1 MAITPKTYP
10 NILKYGLQAS
20 YDGLASKDANV
31 LYFCTDTKKIYKGT
45 VDFTDSVVYSTKAAD
60 VTAPIVGKL
69 YVFSATGTCEVYT
82 GTEWKVVSYPITTT
96 IDAASDDVHVPS
108 AKAVYDFVQ
117 DEISSAMTGTDVVKS
132 IKSTD
137 GTEGSITYT
146 TGDGVDHDVALKG
159 VVTTPSY
166 DATTRK
172 FTFPVVGGSDVSV
185 ELGKDVFI
193 DPAGNNRYENGNIY
207 LYLNDGSEGSEAT
220 ELVIPVTSLVT
231 DYFGD
236 DTDSIEVDIDNGTH
250 KVTAKAVL
258 RQDTSDFTNALK
270 LSTAEGAKGLYVDL
284 SEVNAAIK
292 ALQDR
297 VTTAEG
303 KLDVLEG
310 DVNTE
315 NSVDWKIAQ
324 ESTILKTGVIK
335 TAQDTADKAVSD
347 AANAQA
353 KADQNEADIAALAT
367 ATTVWGTF

>member
-31 LYFCTDTKKIYKGT
+31 LYFCTDTKKIYKGA

-137 GTEGSITYT
+137 GVEGSITYT
-146 TGDGVDHDVALKG
+146 TGDGVDHNVALKG

-166 DATTRK
+166 DASTRK
-172 FTFPVVGGSDVSV
+172 FTFHTVGSDDLVV
-185 ELGKDVFI
+185 ELGKDIFV
-193 DPAGNNRYENGNIY
+193 DPLGDNSYHADTKEIW
-207 LYLNDGSEGSEAT
+207 LTLN
-220 ELVIPVTSLVT
+220 
-231 DYFGD
+231 
-236 DTDSIEVDIDNGTH
+236 NGTEG
-250 KVTAKAVL
+250 TAA
-258 RQDTSDFTNALK
+258 T
-270 LSTAEGAKGLYVDL
+270 
-284 SEVNAAIK
+284 
-292 ALQDR
+292 
-297 VTTAEG
+297 
-303 KLDVLEG
+303 
-310 DVNTE
+310 
-315 NSVDWKIAQ
+315 
-324 ESTILKTGVIK
+324 VIK
-335 TAQDTADKAVSD
+335 IPAAGLVNILTGETGITLNYSFDTYGPKEVACVMVYKNLSD
-347 AANAQA
+347 EN
-353 KADQNEADIAALAT
+353 KVYNLTVKDTFTIAP
-367 ATTVWGTF
+367 